1 VQFGYFLNQ
10 VTVSFLP
17 DKLNDMVRRLE
28 PLVRY
33 SGVNQHAV
41 AIDDITG
48 ATGLGV
54 GGFQAGLI
62 PDFGVNGS
70 PSTYAPHSREV
81 ALALDYYFT
90 PSIIWQNEFD
100 IELPRAGGVFV
111 ASDGSYT
118 RVGST
123 PNDHA
128 FLSQFTVG
136 F

>member
-100 IELPRAGGVFV
+100 I
-111 ASDGSYT
+111 
-118 RVGST
+118 
-123 PNDHA
+123 
-128 FLSQFTVG
+128 
-136 F
+136 